1 MRKPGGYA
9 SISGPDK
16 PIKECDT
23 FTCCHCNTVV
33 FVTRSV
39 DEMGGFCLL
48 CMKNTCK
55 ACNAKGVC
63 TPFEKKIEQAEQRD
77 RLRRAAG
84 V

>member
-1 MRKPGGYA
+1 MRRPGGYA
-9 SISGPDK
+9 AISDPER

-33 FVTRSV
+33 FVTGPV
-39 DEMGGFCLL
+39 DDMGGFCTL
-48 CMKNTCK
+48 CMKHTCK
-55 ACNAKGVC
+55 DCNAKGTC
-63 TPFEKKIEQAEQRD
+63 SPFEKKIERMERRD